1 MPRKIYLFD
10 GAMNQSKINPL
21 STAVKKTN
29 IFSLKLGVLVSLVYH
44 LTQEKES

>member
-1 MPRKIYLFD
+1 MPWKIYLFD
-10 GAMNQSKINPL
+10 RATNQSKINQ
-21 STAVKKTN
+21 STAVKKIN